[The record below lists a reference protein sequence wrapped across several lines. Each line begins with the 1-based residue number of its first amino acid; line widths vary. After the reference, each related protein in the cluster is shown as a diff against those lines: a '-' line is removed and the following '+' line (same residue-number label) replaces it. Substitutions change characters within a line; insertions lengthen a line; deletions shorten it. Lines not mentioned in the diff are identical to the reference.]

1 MKKKHKVE
9 AVLLICILFISIF
22 NIPVV
27 KVKAEDNMNYPKEL
41 MLGTFFNS
49 EKPIFFPDIS
59 QSAAGYIGTYSD
71 PDSSRRDRGSWP
83 LPE

>member
-27 KVKAEDNMNYPKEL
+27 KVKAEDNMNYPQEL

-49 EKPIFFPDIS
+49 EKDM
-59 QSAAGYIGTYSD
+59 TD
-71 PDSSRRDRGSWP
+71 T
-83 LPE
+83 L

>member
-1 MKKKHKVE
+1 MKKKRKVE

-49 EKPIFFPDIS
+49 EKHLTDIHFIRLAKHI
-59 QSAAGYIGTYSD
+59 QINIQIVEVHTK
-71 PDSSRRDRGSWP
+71 
-83 LPE
+83 L